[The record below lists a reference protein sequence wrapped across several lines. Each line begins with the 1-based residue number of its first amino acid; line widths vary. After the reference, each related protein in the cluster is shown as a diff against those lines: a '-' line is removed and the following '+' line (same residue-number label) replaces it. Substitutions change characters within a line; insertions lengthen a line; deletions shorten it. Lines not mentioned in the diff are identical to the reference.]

1 MGTSIQAMLL
11 EKGEVHLMHALGM
24 GAMLKR
30 EAVVVVTGQPGFQ
43 PEMGQTGLGYNQHG
57 YGQPGFQPGMG
68 QTGLGYNQHGYGQP
82 VTLDGFARPS
92 YGIPSPGQP
101 GFGIPSASSVPY
113 HATTDDGAPPPSYNE
128 AKEKF

>member
-1 MGTSIQAMLL
+1 
-11 EKGEVHLMHALGM
+11 MHALGM

-43 PEMGQTGLGYNQHG
+43 PE
-57 YGQPGFQPGMG
+57 MG